1 MKKIFI
7 AILVCVF
14 LSVGVLVCA
23 GGTMNYST
31 VQTATANVLT
41 GKGALYGI
49 LIATDGTNAVTLD
62 IYDGT
67 DATGRK
73 LGPQV
78 VITTSATNR
87 SATIDFGESGVGF
100 GTGIYVVATC
110 AGTVGYTLYYEKN

>member
-1 MKKIFI
+1 MKKL
-7 AILVCVF
+7 ILACLIIVACAG
-14 LSVGVLVCA
+14 LAYA
-23 GGTMNYST
+23 GGTMNYSA

-67 DATGRK
+67 STAGTK
-73 LGPQV
+73 LMPQV

-87 SATIDFGESGVGF
+87 GAAIDFGESGVGF
-100 GTGIYVVATC
+100 ATGIHVVATC

>member
-67 DATGRK
+67 DATGTK
-73 LGPQV
+73 LVPQV

-87 SATIDFGESGVGF
+87 SAAIDFGDGVGF

>member
-1 MKKIFI
+1 MKKLLL
-7 AILVCVF
+7 ALCLV
-14 LSVGVLVCA
+14 LALAGMAYA
-23 GGTMNYST
+23 GGTMNYSG

-67 DATGRK
+67 DATGTK
-73 LGPQV
+73 LVPQV

-87 SATIDFGESGVGF
+87 SAAIDFGESGVGF